1 VDSVSTLHDSLEL
14 LLLLQEGRKLV
25 QIQLGLLVGLGGGLK
40 ALDEDIEV
48 SAMGV
53 ADELRFDRDW
63 VALVVLLI
71 VNLSAKDWF
80 HQYFLSFV
88 YLTPP
93 TLFRPLRPNGPP

>member
-1 VDSVSTLHDSLEL
+1 MDSVSTLHDSFEL
-14 LLLLQEGRKLV
+14 LLLLQEGLKLV

-93 TLFRPLRPNGPP
+93 ALFGPLRPNGPP

>member
-1 VDSVSTLHDSLEL
+1 MDSVSTLHDSLEL
-14 LLLLQEGRKLV
+14 LLLLQEGLKLV

-40 ALDEDIEV
+40 ALDKDIEV

-53 ADELRFDRDW
+53 ADELRFYRDW

-71 VNLSAKDWF
+71 VNLRAKDWF

-93 TLFRPLRPNGPP
+93 ALFRPLRPNGPP

>member
-1 VDSVSTLHDSLEL
+1 MDSVSTLHDSLEL
-14 LLLLQEGRKLV
+14 LLLLQEGLKLV

-93 TLFRPLRPNGPP
+93 ALFRPLRSNRAP

>member
-1 VDSVSTLHDSLEL
+1 MDSVSTLHDGLEL
-14 LLLLQEGRKLV
+14 LLLLQEGLELV
-25 QIQLGLLVGLGGGLK
+25 KIQLGLLLGIRGCLK

-71 VNLSAKDWF
+71 VDLSAEDWF
-80 HQYFLSFV
+80 HQHFLSFV

-93 TLFRPLRPNGPP
+93 ALFRPLRPNRAP